1 MIFTILSSC
10 WSITKACIWQS
21 FIFGHWTLTYLYNDV
36 YESMIYQQ
44 KNVDLLV
51 GGWTNPIEKY
61 HMVKL
66 DHETPRIGVNSYDS
80 SFNILG
86 GFFVPNQRL
95 SAALKVGCVHYHST
109 IPPTRKVTK
118 MNHPPSARVTG
129 PMLAQKA
136 NMVCTS
142 WPKWPKWP
150 KMTVPISQFSGQKPD
165 QMAII
170 STYFARID
178 TNNHQKIPQRGRVGT

>member
-1 MIFTILSSC
+1 MS
-10 WSITKACIWQS
+10 
-21 FIFGHWTLTYLYNDV
+21 
-36 YESMIYQQ
+36 
-44 KNVDLLV
+44 
-51 GGWTNPIEKY
+51 
-61 HMVKL
+61 
-66 DHETPRIGVNSYDS
+66 
-80 SFNILG
+80 
-86 GFFVPNQRL
+86 
-95 SAALKVGCVHYHST
+95 
-109 IPPTRKVTK
+109 
-118 MNHPPSARVTG
+118 HPPSARVTG

-178 TNNHQKIPQRGRVGT
+178 TNNHQKIPSEEGWEPKEFSTTKIRQEALTKPPEKFGLTYLSMSKNLLILSSCRKTQGPKETVHKIWWNLTHFCFMKKTYMGVSWILCCLVQNWRKPSVTDNVDPCV